1 MDFFIF
7 LFYTYIVILALFL
20 IINIAMDAII
30 YIIELITNNNN

>member
-20 IINIAMDAII
+20 IINIVMDAII

>member
-20 IINIAMDAII
+20 IISIAMDAII